1 MLRRMVRRRRVAV
14 STLLAVLVSA
24 SQAGPVFAQALRDV
38 TRTQEQ
44 VAAAA
49 AASQKKIDA
58 MSDEADAMLDEY
70 RGENQRIEALLAYNE
85 QLERLIQ
92 SQREELASVEAE
104 IDGVRKVEREILPL
118 MQRMVDG
125 IQAFVELDIPFL
137 LEERS
142 ARVADLQ
149 TLMDR
154 SDVTV
159 SEKFRRVLEAY
170 QVENDY
176 GRTIDSYRSEL
187 VIDGAPRTVD
197 FLSVGRVALLYQT
210 LDGETSGMWSRE
222 EHDWQPL
229 PDSYNDAIRQGIRI
243 ALKQAAPNLL
253 QLPVPAAQ
261 VVQ

>member
-1 MLRRMVRRRRVAV
+1 MLRRHRVAI
-14 STLLAVLVSA
+14 STLLAVLVSE
-24 SQAGPVFAQALRDV
+24 SHAGSAFAQSLRDV
-38 TRTQEQ
+38 TGTQEE

-49 AASQKKIDA
+49 VASQKKIDA
-58 MSDEADAMLDEY
+58 MSDEADALLDEY
-70 RGENQRIEALLAYNE
+70 RSENQRIEALEAYNE

-92 SQREELASVEAE
+92 SQREEIASVEAE

-125 IQAFVELDIPFL
+125 LRTFVELDIPFL
-137 LEERS
+137 VEERS
-142 ARVADLQ
+142 DRVADLQ
-149 TLMDR
+149 RLMDR

-187 VIDGAPRTVD
+187 VIDGEPRTVD
-197 FLSVGRVALLYQT
+197 FLSVGRVVLLYQT
-210 LDGETSGMWSRE
+210 LDGETSGIWSRE
-222 EHDWQPL
+222 ERVWQPL
-229 PDSYNDAIRQGIRI
+229 PDGYDDAIRRGIRI

-253 QLPVPAAQ
+253 LLPVPVAQ
-261 VVQ
+261 GVQ